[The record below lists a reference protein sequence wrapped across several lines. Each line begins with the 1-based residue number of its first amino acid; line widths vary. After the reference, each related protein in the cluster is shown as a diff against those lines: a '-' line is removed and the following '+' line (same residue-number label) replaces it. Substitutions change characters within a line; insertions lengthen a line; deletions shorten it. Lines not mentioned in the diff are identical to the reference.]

1 MKVLVT
7 GGAGFIGS
15 HIVDALVARGDEV
28 VVLDD
33 LSGGSRDN
41 LPPGVPILEI
51 DVADPASVKM
61 IAGARPPAVV
71 HAAAQVS
78 VAHSMA
84 DPARDREVNVVGT
97 AHVLEGAKQAGCERV
112 VFISTGGAIYGETSG
127 AGEAA
132 MPRPKSYYSAH
143 KYLAERYFEMS
154 GLSYG
159 IARLANVYGPRQRSD
174 LEGGV
179 VSIFSERLQAGEPI
193 VIQGSGQQYRDFVY
207 VADVVSAVLAML
219 DSRLDGTWN
228 VATGRPTTVLELLAA
243 LETRIAPA
251 TTIRHEASRPG
262 DLFASVLLNDQIR
275 QDLGWQP
282 RFDLAAGLDDMLAR

>member
-1 MKVLVT
+1 MSVLVT

-15 HIVDALVARGDEV
+15 HIVDTLIARGEQV

-41 LPPGVPILEI
+41 LPPGVPIVEI
-51 DVADPASVKM
+51 DVAGPESARM
-61 IAGARPPAVV
+61 IADLHPRAVI

-78 VAHSMA
+78 VAHSMS
-84 DPARDREVNVVGT
+84 DPARDRDVNVVGT
-97 AHVLEGAKQAGCERV
+97 ANVLEGAKGAGCQRV
-112 VFISTGGAIYGETSG
+112 IFISTGGAIYGETSG
-127 AGEAA
+127 ASETA
-132 MPRPKSYYSAH
+132 MPHPQSYYSAH
-143 KYLAERYFEMS
+143 KYLAERYFELS

-179 VSIFSERLQAGEPI
+179 VSIFSERLRAGEPI
-193 VIQGSGQQYRDFVY
+193 VIQGSGEQYRDFVY

-219 DSRLDGTWN
+219 DSQLDGTWN
-228 VATGRPTTVLELLAA
+228 VATGSRTTILELLAA
-243 LETRIAPA
+243 LEARITPA
-251 TTIRHEASRPG
+251 TAIRHEASRPG
-262 DLFASVLLNDQIR
+262 DLFASRLINDQIR

-282 RFDLAAGLDDMLAR
+282 CFDLAAGLDDLLAR

>member
-1 MKVLVT
+1 MSVLVT

-15 HIVDALVARGDEV
+15 HIVDALVAQGDEV

-61 IAGARPPAVV
+61 IAGARPRAVV

-127 AGEAA
+127 AGESA

-243 LETRIAPA
+243 LEARIAPA
-251 TTIRHEASRPG
+251 TKIRHDASRPG

-282 RFDLAAGLDDMLAR
+282 CFDLAAGLDDMLAR

>member
-1 MKVLVT
+1 MSVLVT

-15 HIVDALVARGDEV
+15 HIVDALVAHGDEV

-61 IAGARPPAVV
+61 IAEARPQAVV

-84 DPARDREVNVVGT
+84 YPARDREVNVVGT
-97 AHVLEGAKQAGCERV
+97 AHILEGARQAGCERA

-127 AGEAA
+127 ASEAA

-207 VADVVSAVLAML
+207 VADVVSSVLAML

-282 RFDLAAGLDDMLAR
+282 RFDLAAGLDDMLAG